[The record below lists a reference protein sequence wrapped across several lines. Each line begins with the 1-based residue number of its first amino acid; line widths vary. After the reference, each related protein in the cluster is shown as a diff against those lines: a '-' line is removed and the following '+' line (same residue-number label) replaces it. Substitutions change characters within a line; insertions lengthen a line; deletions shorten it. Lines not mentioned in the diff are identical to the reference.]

1 MGSRGLQGN
10 LSLAHFL
17 CLSSHS
23 TLLPLA
29 LFPSFSLL
37 AVLTPSC
44 LLLDL
49 ASSLSVFPQD
59 SQYVSFHL
67 SLHLFLILGLSVSL
81 FLGGSFLLLTLSL
94 PVSVLVSLTVF
105 DSQSLPLSLA
115 PLPLV
120 FPLCSYYYNK
130 STFLTQNTEGW
141 ARCPCFLICRLSS
154 EGSRFPAGGSKWQEA
169 IGCWT
174 PTPTSR
180 NLLGLQFWSCRRS
193 WRKGSPLPAR
203 AYRPFGVTHLPQ
215 PAPSLML
222 IWRRSGGVGRRGG
235 GDSSN
240 HWPPQGLPRASSDNP
255 YCVLHQP
262 LYST

>member
-1 MGSRGLQGN
+1 MAEMGQRLGGLLGLGPWGLQGN

-94 PVSVLVSLTVF
+94 PVSVPVSLTVF

-115 PLPLV
+115 SLPLV
-120 FPLCSYYYNK
+120 FPLCSYY
-130 STFLTQNTEGW
+130 
-141 ARCPCFLICRLSS
+141 
-154 EGSRFPAGGSKWQEA
+154 
-169 IGCWT
+169 
-174 PTPTSR
+174 
-180 NLLGLQFWSCRRS
+180 
-193 WRKGSPLPAR
+193 
-203 AYRPFGVTHLPQ
+203 
-215 PAPSLML
+215 
-222 IWRRSGGVGRRGG
+222 
-235 GDSSN
+235 
-240 HWPPQGLPRASSDNP
+240 
-255 YCVLHQP
+255 
-262 LYST
+262 